1 MLHERADFADL
12 LTTVGASTGA
22 GAAIV
27 EKDYWVTQALRAIA
41 AAFPEIAVFKGG
53 TSLSKAWSLVQRFSE
68 DIDLLVRSEGDSLET
83 GGGRDRAMQ
92 AIEAAVAEI
101 DGLERQAAR
110 SRSERG
116 ISRTAVFAYRSE
128 AAALK
133 GLQPT
138 VILEMGIRGGTKPAA
153 TRPIRS
159 LIGDALAGT
168 DLRDPSITP
177 FQMTVLDPR
186 RTFVE
191 KLFALHCACE
201 LWAEGRTP
209 ALQRQG
215 RHLYD
220 IYFLLGNPE
229 VAAFVGGPEYHA
241 LIHEIDENGRTYFA
255 RDHRVPAEMR
265 FRASRAL
272 VPGGELLAALRD
284 EFARSEFLFYGG
296 FPDLD
301 AIYARIDEVRDRL

>member
-159 LIGDALAGT
+159 LIGDALVGT

-201 LWAEGRTP
+201 LWAERPHPGTAATGAAP
-209 ALQRQG
+209 L
-215 RHLYD
+215 RHLLPARKSGGRSLRRWPGIPRSHPRD
-220 IYFLLGNPE
+220 RRERPHLFRSRSSRAGGNAVPGE
-229 VAAFVGGPEYHA
+229 PRSRTRRRTS
-241 LIHEIDENGRTYFA
+241 GRPPRRVRA
-255 RDHRVPAEMR
+255 QRVP
-265 FRASRAL
+265 
-272 VPGGELLAALRD
+272 VLRW
-284 EFARSEFLFYGG
+284 
-296 FPDLD
+296 FP
-301 AIYARIDEVRDRL
+301 